1 MRNPWIDL
9 ASSPPYVTADDAPY
23 VTAWNNLPAVAGS
36 PFSLDLDLPPEPF
49 LGPHDA
55 PLVVLS
61 ANPGRDPADAAA
73 YRRIGMAERLAEV
86 AKDGGTAFRWLG
98 DDVRDTPAGRW
109 WRRCLGALHKA
120 GYSFGELSRCVLNVE
135 FHGYHSVRWSALPV
149 TLPSQ
154 WFGFSLVGQ
163 AIDRGATI
171 VLTRAA
177 REWQVAIPRLT
188 SYRYLVRARS
198 AQTASLG
205 SGNLGPEGFSL
216 VIKAIERH
224 KARAQ

>member
-1 MRNPWIDL
+1 
-9 ASSPPYVTADDAPY
+9 VTAGDEPY
-23 VTAWNNLPAVAGS
+23 VTAWNNLSAVTGS

-61 ANPGRDPADAAA
+61 ANPGRDRRDAAA
-73 YRRIGMAERLAEV
+73 YRRIGVAGRLAEV
-86 AKDGGTAFRWLG
+86 AMDGGTSFRWLA
-98 DDVRDTPAGRW
+98 DDVCDTPAGQW
-109 WRRCLGALHKA
+109 WRRCLGALQKE
-120 GYSFGELSRCVLNVE
+120 GYSFGELSQCVLNVE

-154 WFGFSLVGQ
+154 WFGFSLVKQ
-163 AIDRGATI
+163 AIDRGAVI

-177 REWQVAIPRLT
+177 REWRVAVPDLAL
-188 SYRYLVRARS
+188 YPKLVLAKA
-198 AQTASLG
+198 AQTASLS

-216 VIKAIERH
+216 VTETIKRYRARIE
-224 KARAQ
+224 